1 MKQIFSAALAVTVV
15 ITTSVIAQTNLFQN
29 AEVAYTQAING
40 RADGIVNSLS
50 LTDTNQLAK
59 VHDAIVAQYRNLRD
73 WDAGNDAKLK
83 SKDTNVVAQ
92 ILALRQK
99 LHDEFIAKLSEN
111 LTPQQVDEV
120 KDGMTYNVVHVT
132 YNAYCS
138 QYPDLTNAEKAQ
150 IMAWLIEARESAMDQ
165 GTSNAK
171 HAVFG
176 KFKGRINNY
185 LSKQGYDLKTG
196 KKKSP
201 SEK

>member
-92 ILALRQK
+92 VLALRQK

>member
-40 RADGIVNSLS
+40 RADNILKALS

-92 ILALRQK
+92 VLALRQK

>member
-59 VHDAIVAQYRNLRD
+59 VHDAIVVQYRNLRD

-92 ILALRQK
+92 VLALRQK